1 MIISTARASVRTGY
15 TLLEV
20 VLSVALALILLA
32 ALYTA
37 MDLEL
42 READIGRELV
52 QQATLS
58 RAIIQKLGSD
68 IIPALAP
75 VVPVKASATTT
86 TTDPLAALTDPTM
99 TSDAD
104 AAAAEA
110 LQESAPYIAGVVGE
124 EKSITLFVAKT
135 ASGNPRQDGMVANP
149 ADIRRICIWM
159 TDNGLARQELTSVLS
174 ETTKAIKSGPDLT
187 QGDEASYIFAEEV
200 VDITFEYWDGASFSA
215 SWDGSVLGAD
225 NKTVLGPPLAVRV
238 TLTLQLPTQN
248 PNEPVQKTIRH
259 TFALQAAP
267 GPSSTNSTPLEVPEP

>member
-1 MIISTARASVRTGY
+1 
-15 TLLEV
+15 LEV

-75 VVPVKASATTT
+75 VVPVKASSTTT
-86 TTDPLAALTDPTM
+86 TTDPLGALTDPTM

-225 NKTVLGPPLAVRV
+225 NKTLLGPPLAVRV